1 MRKAVAF
8 ACVARDAGADD
19 IFPGGLTTAITG
31 QHMVDIELIAIK
43 GVTAVLACVFIPL
56 KDIVSREFDLLFGKP
71 VKETENNDSRYADMQ

>member
-19 IFPGGLTTAITG
+19 IFPGGLPTAVAG
-31 QHMVDIELIAIK
+31 EDMVNIEMTAIK

-56 KDIVSREFDLLFGKP
+56 KDIVSCEFDFFFGKP
-71 VKETENNDSRYADMQ
+71 VKET